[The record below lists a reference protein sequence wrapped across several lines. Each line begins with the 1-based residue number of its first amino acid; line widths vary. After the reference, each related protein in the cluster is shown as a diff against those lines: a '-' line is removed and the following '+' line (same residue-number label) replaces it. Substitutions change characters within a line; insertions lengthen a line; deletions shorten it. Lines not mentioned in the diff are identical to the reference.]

1 LKEETMR
8 IAIRDLVAGGL
19 LLAGLAAVPAFS
31 VPQSTPEKPAPPA
44 AAPAPSSAESHA
56 AGDPELHRAVAAL
69 HKSIEGREGEP
80 SEKVFKNIQNFK
92 GVPAGRLLAAME
104 KGFSPALGVSCTH
117 CHDSEHWESDAKDEK
132 KAARG
137 MMKMVGDINEK
148 YLKGMPGLMSDKP
161 VVNCTTCHRGQVKPA
176 LSLDEKDH
184 H

>member
-1 LKEETMR
+1 MR

-19 LLAGLAAVPAFS
+19 LFAGLAAVPAFS
-31 VPQSTPEKPAPPA
+31 VPQSKPEKPASPA
-44 AAPAPSSAESHA
+44 AASAESHA
-56 AGDPELHRAVAAL
+56 TGDVELERAVAAL
-69 HKSIEGREGEP
+69 HKAIAGRENEP

-92 GVPAGRLLAAME
+92 GVPAGRLLGAME

-117 CHDSEHWESDAKDEK
+117 CHDAEKWESDAKDEK
-132 KAARG
+132 QAARG

-161 VVNCTTCHRGQVKPA
+161 MVNCTTCHRGQVKPA
-176 LSLDEKDH
+176 LSLDEKEH